1 MAGARIRYPVA
12 APRFARGESR
22 ADRGDEIELG
32 SLFRVECTV
41 SVGTWIS
48 GKWLW
53 ISVKWLQ
60 SIDARYLA
68 FLTDQLLDYVRSTSL
83 APSARAAL

>member
-1 MAGARIRYPVA
+1 MAGARWLERA
-12 APRFARGESR
+12 LDSTAPRFARGESQ
-22 ADRGDEIELG
+22 ADRGDEIELR

-53 ISVKWLQ
+53 ISGKWLQ
-60 SIDARYLA
+60 
-68 FLTDQLLDYVRSTSL
+68 
-83 APSARAAL
+83 